1 MAKGKGLGR
10 GLDALIP
17 TEANDPS
24 KAPVGVRLSDI
35 EPNPRQPR
43 QDFDAA
49 ALEELAQSIRENGV
63 ITPITL
69 RKTGDTYQIIAGE
82 RRWRASRMAGLHEIP
97 AIVLDVDEQTGY
109 ALALIENLQRED
121 LNPMEE
127 AEGYRRLIQ
136 ELGLTQEQAAQRVG
150 VSRPAVANAL
160 RLLNLPVSVSALL
173 REKKLSAGHARALL
187 PLETPERMEQ
197 AAAVILEQQLSVRQT
212 EALVKQLLKA
222 PRQAKEQA
230 PDIYVRDLE
239 RSMSALTGHRITI
252 RHGAKRGTLT
262 IEYYGN
268 DDLDAVCQALRSV
281 QDRKP
286 EA

>member
-222 PRQAKEQA
+222 PRQAKEKA

-252 RHGAKRGTLT
+252 RHGAKKGTLT